1 MKKILLFAGWF
12 IFMTVSF
19 TSCTKNCKVCQQNI
33 YNSTGTLITSGT
45 ETEYCDAELLVIEN
59 TKDVTVGSQ
68 TTKWEC
74 R

>member
-1 MKKILLFAGWF
+1 MKKILLYAAGF
-12 IFMTVSF
+12 IFIATSF

-33 YNSTGTLITSGT
+33 YDTGGTLITSGS

-59 TKDVTVGSQ
+59 TKDVTVGSR